1 MLGSCAVSVAAGL
14 THRLAQD
21 ELLAAKEAELQA
33 LAARLTAFEGVPPER

>member
-1 MLGSCAVSVAAGL
+1 MLGSCAVFVAAGL

-33 LAARLTAFEGVPPER
+33 LAARLAAFEGVPPE